1 MKVINASVQ
10 EIKQAPGIIGIYH
23 HIEKCGRTCY
33 KSEDKITEDSA
44 MKFFKGLVNRKHY
57 AMLEHGTVYFRFP
70 FQANEEAQDAIS
82 KIMNSKYSFT
92 KVGEDGNFYVTT
104 NMRVLME
111 EVPNWV
117 DSLLYD
123 YALEEPDDN
132 HIRKY
137 TAKFIISRGIA
148 NEFVRH
154 RVFSFAQEST
164 RYCNYSKDKFEGE
177 LTFIRPEWIDPNE
190 LVKYGKFHTVCRN
203 KFNATSVWVAMMNN
217 AEQDYRDLIILGL
230 KPQEARGVLPL
241 DLKTELVVTG
251 TFDQWEDFFDLR
263 MREITGPAH
272 PDAKAIATEW
282 YNTIRLEEV

>member
-1 MKVINASVQ
+1 MKVIKASVQ
-10 EIKQAPGIIGIYH
+10 EIKQAPGIRGIYQ

-44 MKFFKGLVNRKHY
+44 MKFFQGLVNRKHF

-82 KIMNSKYSFT
+82 KVMNSKYSFT

-111 EVPNWV
+111 EVPNGV

-123 YALEEPDDN
+123 YALEEADSN

-137 TAKFIISRGIA
+137 TAKFTISRGIA

-154 RVFSFAQEST
+154 RVLSFAQEST
-164 RYCNYSKDKFEGE
+164 RYCNYSKDKFGGE
-177 LTFIRPEWIDPNE
+177 LTFIHPEWLKGESIDLLDAME
-190 LVKYGKFHTVCRN
+190 L
-203 KFNATSVWVAMMNN
+203 WLDAM
-217 AEQDYRDLIILGL
+217 AQSESYYFDLINLGV
-230 KPQEARGVLPL
+230 KPQNARGVLPL
-241 DLKTELVVTG
+241 DLKTELVMTG
-251 TFDQWEDFFDLR
+251 TFDQWEAFWDLR

-272 PDAKAIATEW
+272 PDAKAIAKEW
-282 YNTIRLEEV
+282 YNTICLD

>member
-1 MKVINASVQ
+1 MKVINARVQ
-10 EIKQAPGIIGIYH
+10 EIKQAPGIIGIYQ

-82 KIMNSKYSFT
+82 KVMNSKYSFT

-164 RYCNYSKDKFEGE
+164 RYCNYSKDKFGGE
-177 LTFIRPEWIDPNE
+177 LTFIRPEWLNGDGIDQWAKNVWLNAMARSE
-190 LVKYGKFHTVCRN
+190 KDYLDLVK
-203 KFNATSVWVAMMNN
+203 
-217 AEQDYRDLIILGL
+217 LGV

-251 TFDQWEDFFDLR
+251 TLDQWEDFFDLR

>member
-10 EIKQAPGIIGIYH
+10 EINQTPGIIGIYQ

-44 MKFFKGLVNRKHY
+44 MKFFQGLVNRKHF

-82 KIMNSKYSFT
+82 KVMNSKYSFT

-111 EVPNWV
+111 EVPNVV
-117 DSLLYD
+117 DSLLYE
-123 YALEEPDDN
+123 YALEEADAN

-137 TAKFIISRGIA
+137 TAKFTISRGIA

-154 RVFSFAQEST
+154 RVLSFAQEST
-164 RYCNYSKDKFEGE
+164 RYCNYMKDRFGGE
-177 LTFIRPEWIDPNE
+177 LTFIRPEWLKGEGIDMEAEEVWLNAMARSE
-190 LVKYGKFHTVCRN
+190 KDYLDLVK
-203 KFNATSVWVAMMNN
+203 
-217 AEQDYRDLIILGL
+217 LGV
-230 KPQEARGVLPL
+230 KPQNARGVLPL

-251 TFDQWEDFFDLR
+251 TLDQWEAFWDLR

-282 YNTIRLEEV
+282 YNTICLEEV

>member
-10 EIKQAPGIIGIYH
+10 EIKQAPGIRGIYQ

-57 AMLEHGTVYFRFP
+57 AMLEHGTVYFKFP
-70 FQANEEAQDAIS
+70 FYNDYKFDYEIS
-82 KIMNSKYSFT
+82 KVIKSKYSFFYL
-92 KVGEDGNFYVTT
+92 GEDSNYCYVTT
-104 NMRVLME
+104 NMRVLLE
-111 EVPNWV
+111 EVPNEYE
-117 DSLLYD
+117 DLINT
-123 YALEEPDDN
+123 YALEEPDNN

-164 RYCNYSKDKFEGE
+164 RYCNYMNDRFEGE
-177 LTFIRPEWIDPNE
+177 LTFIRPEWLKGDGIDQE
-190 LVKYGKFHTVCRN
+190 AEEVWLSSMVWAEKDYLDLVK
-203 KFNATSVWVAMMNN
+203 
-217 AEQDYRDLIILGL
+217 LGV
-230 KPQEARGVLPL
+230 KPQNARGVLPL
-241 DLKTELVVTG
+241 DLKTELIMTG
-251 TFDQWEDFFDLR
+251 TLDQWEDFFDLR

>member
-10 EIKQAPGIIGIYH
+10 EIKQAPGIIGIYQ

-44 MKFFKGLVNRKHY
+44 MKFFKGLVSRKHY

-92 KVGEDGNFYVTT
+92 KVGEDRNFYVTT
-104 NMRVLME
+104 NMRVLMD
-111 EVPNWV
+111 EVPNVV

-164 RYCNYSKDKFEGE
+164 RYCNYCKDRFGGE
-177 LTFIRPEWIDPNE
+177 LTFIRPEWLNGDGIDQEAEDIWLNAMDRSE
-190 LVKYGKFHTVCRN
+190 KDYLDLVK
-203 KFNATSVWVAMMNN
+203 
-217 AEQDYRDLIILGL
+217 LGV
-230 KPQEARGVLPL
+230 KPQNARGVLPL
-241 DLKTELVVTG
+241 DLKTELIMTG
-251 TFDQWEDFFDLR
+251 TLDQWEDFFDLR
-263 MREITGPAH
+263 MREITGPVH

>member
-10 EIKQAPGIIGIYH
+10 EIKQAPGIIGIYQ

-70 FQANEEAQDAIS
+70 LYNDYKLDYEIDKVI
-82 KIMNSKYSFT
+82 KSKYSFSYL
-92 KVGEDGNFYVTT
+92 GEGRILYVTT
-104 NMRVLME
+104 NMRVLLE
-111 EVPNWV
+111 EVPNEYE
-117 DSLLYD
+117 DLINT

-154 RVFSFAQEST
+154 RVLSFAQEST
-164 RYCNYSKDKFEGE
+164 RYCNYSKDKFGGE
-177 LTFIRPEWIDPNE
+177 LTFIRPEWLKGDGIDQWVKNVWLNAMARSE
-190 LVKYGKFHTVCRN
+190 KDYLYLVK
-203 KFNATSVWVAMMNN
+203 
-217 AEQDYRDLIILGL
+217 LGV
-230 KPQEARGVLPL
+230 KPQNARGVLPL

>member
-10 EIKQAPGIIGIYH
+10 EIKQAPGIIGIYQ

-82 KIMNSKYSFT
+82 KVMNSKYSFT

-154 RVFSFAQEST
+154 RVLSFAQEST

-177 LTFIRPEWIDPNE
+177 LTFILPEWLNGEGIDQGGKNVWLNAMARSE
-190 LVKYGKFHTVCRN
+190 KDYLDLVK
-203 KFNATSVWVAMMNN
+203 
-217 AEQDYRDLIILGL
+217 LGV
-230 KPQEARGVLPL
+230 KPQNARGVLPL

-251 TFDQWEDFFDLR
+251 TLDQWEDFFDLR

-272 PDAKAIATEW
+272 PDAKTIATEW

>member
-10 EIKQAPGIIGIYH
+10 EIKQAPGIIGIYQ

-82 KIMNSKYSFT
+82 KVMNSKYSFT

-111 EVPNWV
+111 EVPNEYEG
-117 DSLLYD
+117 LIND

-164 RYCNYSKDKFEGE
+164 RYCNYSKDKFGGE

-217 AEQDYRDLIILGL
+217 AEQDYRDLVKLGV
-230 KPQEARGVLPL
+230 KPQNARGVLPL

-251 TFDQWEDFFDLR
+251 TLDQWEDFFDLR

-282 YNTIRLEEV
+282 YNTIRL

>member
-10 EIKQAPGIIGIYH
+10 EIKQAPGIIGIYQ

-44 MKFFKGLVNRKHY
+44 IKFFKGLVNRKHY

-82 KIMNSKYSFT
+82 KVMNSKYSFT

-104 NMRVLME
+104 NMRVLIE

-137 TAKFIISRGIA
+137 TAKFTISRGIA

-164 RYCNYSKDKFEGE
+164 RYCNYSNDKFGGE

-217 AEQDYRDLIILGL
+217 AEQDYMDLVKLGV

-251 TFDQWEDFFDLR
+251 TLDQWEDFFDLR

>member
-10 EIKQAPGIIGIYH
+10 EIKQAPGIIGIYQ

-44 MKFFKGLVNRKHY
+44 IKFFKGLVNRKHY
-57 AMLEHGTVYFRFP
+57 AMLEHGTVYVRFP

-82 KIMNSKYSFT
+82 KVMNSKYSFT

-104 NMRVLME
+104 NMRVLIE

-137 TAKFIISRGIA
+137 TAKFTISRGIA

-164 RYCNYSKDKFEGE
+164 RYCNYSNDKFGGE

-217 AEQDYRDLIILGL
+217 AEQDYRDLVTLGVQ
-230 KPQEARGVLPL
+230 PQEARGVLPL

-251 TFDQWEDFFDLR
+251 TLDQWEDFFDLR

>member
-10 EIKQAPGIIGIYH
+10 EIKQAPGIIGIYQ

-44 MKFFKGLVNRKHY
+44 MKFFQGLVNRKHY

-82 KIMNSKYSFT
+82 KVLNSKYSFT
-92 KVGEDGNFYVTT
+92 KVGEDGNCYCTT
-104 NMRVLME
+104 NMRVLLE
-111 EVPNWV
+111 EVPNEYE
-117 DSLLYD
+117 DLINT

-132 HIRKY
+132 HIEKY

-164 RYCNYSKDKFEGE
+164 RYCNYCKDRFGGE
-177 LTFIRPEWIDPNE
+177 LTFIRPEWLKGDGIDQE
-190 LVKYGKFHTVCRN
+190 AEEVWISSMVWAEKDYLDLVK
-203 KFNATSVWVAMMNN
+203 
-217 AEQDYRDLIILGL
+217 LGV
-230 KPQEARGVLPL
+230 KPQNARGVLPL
-241 DLKTELVVTG
+241 DLKTELIMTG
-251 TFDQWEDFFDLR
+251 TIYQWEDFFDLR
-263 MREITGPAH
+263 MREITGPVH

>member
-10 EIKQAPGIIGIYH
+10 EIKQAPGIRGIYQ

-44 MKFFKGLVNRKHY
+44 MKFFQGLVNRKHF

-70 FQANEEAQDAIS
+70 FQANEEAQDDIS
-82 KIMNSKYSFT
+82 KVMNSKYSFT

-111 EVPNWV
+111 EVPNVV

-123 YALEEPDDN
+123 YALEEADAN
-132 HIRKY
+132 HIKKY
-137 TAKFIISRGIA
+137 TAKFTISRGIA

-164 RYCNYSKDKFEGE
+164 RYCNYSKDKFDGG
-177 LTFIRPEWIDPNE
+177 LTFIMPEWLNE
-190 LVKYGKFHTVCRN
+190 DLKEEKIW
-203 KFNATSVWVAMMNN
+203 FNAMARSEKDYLYLVANGVKLQN
-217 AEQDYRDLIILGL
+217 
-230 KPQEARGVLPL
+230 ARGVLPL
-241 DLKTELVVTG
+241 DLKTELVMTG
-251 TFDQWEDFFDLR
+251 TLDQWEAFWDLR
-263 MREITGPAH
+263 MRGITGPAH

-282 YNTIRLEEV
+282 YNTIRL